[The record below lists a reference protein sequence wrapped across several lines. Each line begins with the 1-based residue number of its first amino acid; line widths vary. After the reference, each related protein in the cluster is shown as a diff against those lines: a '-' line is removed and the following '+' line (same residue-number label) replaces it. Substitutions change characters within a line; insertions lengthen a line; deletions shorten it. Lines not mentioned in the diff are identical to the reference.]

1 MPLQRAPQTCKQTGT
16 LWEHLWGC
24 SCWLHVWV
32 CINMR
37 VILLYISTS
46 RSAELRGMKRRE
58 NALGWEDE
66 GESCEGEG
74 SSEENLIMEKIKER
88 GAGTQRGEGRGWEE
102 MTVSG
107 QDRRGG
113 SRGERVIWIEWSRWW
128 EEEEEEEKVQGDKSA
143 EAPRVFRDKGLACR
157 HQRQDYQRARKTY
170 ITPRK
175 ETFCFWS
182 NARTKR
188 SPKRRS
194 KALKIT
200 TVINK
205 GPGWLQL

>member
-1 MPLQRAPQTCKQTGT
+1 MRRRGR
-16 LWEHLWGC
+16 ELWGGG
-24 SCWLHVWV
+24 
-32 CINMR
+32 
-37 VILLYISTS
+37 LL
-46 RSAELRGMKRRE
+46 
-58 NALGWEDE
+58 W
-66 GESCEGEG
+66 GESDYGENKG
-74 SSEENLIMEKIKER
+74 TRSRDTAR
-88 GAGTQRGEGRGWEE
+88 GRKGVREE

-113 SRGERVIWIEWSRWW
+113 SRGERVIWIEWSRWR

-175 ETFCFWS
+175 ETFCFWR

-188 SPKRRS
+188 SPKRRRMMARMIT
-194 KALKIT
+194 ALISNSNTMTRLMNIIT
-200 TVINK
+200 KLLQNLIQQTHQK
-205 GPGWLQL
+205 HDKRWLWLI

>member
-1 MPLQRAPQTCKQTGT
+1 MRRRGR
-16 LWEHLWGC
+16 ELWGGG
-24 SCWLHVWV
+24 
-32 CINMR
+32 
-37 VILLYISTS
+37 LL
-46 RSAELRGMKRRE
+46 
-58 NALGWEDE
+58 W
-66 GESCEGEG
+66 GESDYGENKG
-74 SSEENLIMEKIKER
+74 TRSRDTAR
-88 GAGTQRGEGRGWEE
+88 GRKGVREE

-113 SRGERVIWIEWSRWW
+113 SGGERVIWIEWSRWW
-128 EEEEEEEKVQGDKSA
+128 EEEEEEEEKVQGDKSA
-143 EAPRVFRDKGLACR
+143 EAPRVFRDKGLGFR
-157 HQRQDYQRARKTY
+157 HQKQDYQRAHKTY

-175 ETFCFWS
+175 EIFCFWR

-188 SPKRRS
+188 STKRRS